1 MSEKPLIGVTP
12 LLDKDRA
19 SYWML
24 PGYFKGL
31 LSGGAVPVMLPMSS
45 DPTVLLPV
53 LSALD
58 GVLFTG
64 GQDVSPML
72 YNEPKSPQCG
82 EISEERDR
90 MESLLLK
97 LSMEKGLPILGICRG
112 IQLINAV
119 LGGTLWQDLP
129 TEKPSEL
136 EHHMAPPY
144 DRAVHEVTLLEGTP
158 LFELLKHQAI
168 GVNSY
173 HHQAIKKL
181 GRGLSAMAVSSD
193 GLVEAVYKPDYRFL
207 WAVQWHPEFSFE
219 KDPKSLKIFE
229 AFQDACKEFH
239 QNKR

>member
-12 LLDKDRA
+12 LWDQERA

-31 LSGGAVPVMLPMSS
+31 LSGGAVPIMLPMSD
-45 DPTVLLPV
+45 DPAVLLPV

-64 GQDVSPML
+64 GQDVSPTL
-72 YNEPKSPQCG
+72 YNEPQKPQCG
-82 EISEERDR
+82 EISEDRDR

-97 LSMEKGLPILGICRG
+97 LSMEKGLPIFGICRG
-112 IQLINAV
+112 IQLINAA

-136 EHHMAPPY
+136 EHHMSPPY
-144 DRAVHEVTLLEGTP
+144 DRAVHEVTLVEDTP
-158 LFELLKHQAI
+158 LFELLKLQKI

-173 HHQAIKKL
+173 HHQAIRKL
-181 GRGLSAMAVSSD
+181 GRGLSAMAVSTD
-193 GLVEAVYKPDYRFL
+193 GLVEAIYKPDYSFL

-219 KDPKSLKIFE
+219 KDPKSFKIFE
-229 AFQDACKEFH
+229 AFQRACKEFH
-239 QNKR
+239 EKKR

>member
-12 LLDKDRA
+12 LFDKERA

-31 LSGGAVPVMLPMSS
+31 LCGGAVPIMLPMSD
-45 DPTVLLPV
+45 DPAVLLPV

-64 GQDVSPML
+64 GQDVSPTL
-72 YNEPKSPQCG
+72 YNEAKKPQCG
-82 EISEERDR
+82 EISEDRDR
-90 MESLLLK
+90 METLLLK

-112 IQLINAV
+112 IQLINAA

-129 TEKPSEL
+129 TEKPSGI
-136 EHHMAPPY
+136 EHHMSPPY
-144 DRAVHEVTLLEGTP
+144 DRAVHEVTLLENTP
-158 LFELLKHQAI
+158 LSELLKLRKI

-173 HHQAIKKL
+173 HHQAIREL
-181 GRGLSAMAVSSD
+181 GRGLSAMAVSTD
-193 GLVEAVYKPDYRFL
+193 GLVEAVYKPDYSFL

-219 KDPKSLKIFE
+219 KDLKSLKIFE
-229 AFQDACKEFH
+229 AFQGACKEFH
-239 QNKR
+239 EKKQ